1 MDYLSSILFKI
12 WMWFQLS
19 EESQAILSSS
29 RESKLPPN
37 RWNHATAVL
46 KNSIYLFGGRNS
58 ERIFADLWKL
68 SLDTVSWEE
77 ILPSSKKP
85 TALHDHSMV
94 AWNNSLY
101 VFGGGYLTF
110 GPGCLWIFS
119 TEKQHWRLVKV
130 SNSSWPHG
138 RRAHAATIHKDV
150 MYVFGGYQDLR
161 GPLNDLW
168 LFDLHNE
175 VWSQILTAGECPSPR
190 QCHLFLVSGF
200 NLYIHGGI
208 SNKKEFGDLWRLDL
222 KIKKWRLLR
231 QRGGP
236 KKLHSHMG
244 ILADGFM
251 FIFGGMKEGKYRG
264 KSWKLKIDTLTW
276 EKVVSPLMTP
286 SDRASSSIHEVPK
299 MYLPSVLEALHSPAS
314 FLQVPRIFSS
324 LSSSVLQP
332 RSTDRVPR
340 VSSLPN
346 ALSSR
351 LGIRRQS
358 LVKRSTA
365 EEEEDTHTFR
375 KSLKTKES
383 VYSLENNVNAC
394 DFKCFLL
401 LGGVGEQEC
410 IRSSSS
416 LSIWAALL

>member
-1 MDYLSSILFKI
+1 
-12 WMWFQLS
+12 
-19 EESQAILSSS
+19 
-29 RESKLPPN
+29 
-37 RWNHATAVL
+37 
-46 KNSIYLFGGRNS
+46 
-58 ERIFADLWKL
+58 
-68 SLDTVSWEE
+68 
-77 ILPSSKKP
+77 
-85 TALHDHSMV
+85 
-94 AWNNSLY
+94 
-101 VFGGGYLTF
+101 
-110 GPGCLWIFS
+110 
-119 TEKQHWRLVKV
+119 
-130 SNSSWPHG
+130 
-138 RRAHAATIHKDV
+138 
-150 MYVFGGYQDLR
+150 
-161 GPLNDLW
+161 
-168 LFDLHNE
+168 
-175 VWSQILTAGECPSPR
+175 
-190 QCHLFLVSGF
+190 
-200 NLYIHGGI
+200 
-208 SNKKEFGDLWRLDL
+208 
-222 KIKKWRLLR
+222 
-231 QRGGP
+231 
-236 KKLHSHMG
+236 
-244 ILADGFM
+244 
-251 FIFGGMKEGKYRG
+251 
-264 KSWKLKIDTLTW
+264 
-276 EKVVSPLMTP
+276 MTP